1 MKVASGGA
9 TFTKEIHIFTPDK
22 LNTAMIKRLFL
33 AFGLMVTAVCGGSAQ
48 EVNTDVAR
56 HDFFY
61 AGQSKQRRMFI
72 VKADR

>member
-33 AFGLMVTAVCGGSAQ
+33 AFGLIVTAVCGGSAQ
-48 EVNTDVAR
+48 EVNTLLGMTSFMLVRASNDVC
-56 HDFFY
+56 
-61 AGQSKQRRMFI
+61 S
-72 VKADR
+72 